1 MAATVL
7 PTTSALADSQL
18 LQDTTNMTRN
28 RAGDSIGTAF
38 ASLSSG
44 AAELPPQYVTLK
56 QKLCG
61 GHENA
66 LLDGWNRL
74 LHTLET
80 EILPQIQELGS
91 KLVPEVNFSDIEAN
105 GGKLPKV
112 IEEKLKTCGT
122 LIVRG
127 IVPREQALQWKQQV
141 RDYISS
147 NPSTGGFPANNIQV
161 YETYWSKA
169 QVAARSH
176 PNMLA
181 THRAMNNT
189 WSVAPED
196 PIVLS
201 EPLSY
206 ADRLRIRTPG
216 DKSFNLG
223 PHLDGGSL
231 ERWEDTEYRKCYT
244 EILNGNWEKHNAF
257 DVTPRIK
264 ANPDIHHGPGGCS
277 IFRSY
282 QGWLS
287 LSDCAPGSGTL
298 RVFPNLLTSTAYLIM
313 RPFVKF
319 ENGAWTVDDKSP
331 NFQGAA
337 MGAGQELNAEEHP
350 HLIPPY
356 FVCIPAVEPG
366 DAVFWHCDVAHMV
379 EPEHRGTEDG
389 SIFYLPILPLC
400 DINIAYLKDQKLSF
414 EKGAPPPDFPGGV
427 GETKHSERG
436 QFDSIYPAGRPALG
450 YGPFDVTLA
459 KSEGEKIAYESAN
472 KILGY

>member
-7 PTTSALADSQL
+7 PTTAALADHKPLRMAS
-18 LQDTTNMTRN
+18 MTRN

-38 ASLSSG
+38 TSLSTG
-44 AAELPPQYVTLK
+44 PAELPHQYAILK
-56 QKLCG
+56 QNLSQ
-61 GHENA
+61 GHENKI
-66 LLDGWNRL
+66 LEGWNRL
-74 LHTLET
+74 IRQLET
-80 EILPQIQELGS
+80 ETLPQIKELGT
-91 KLVPEVNFSDIEAN
+91 KLVPEVQFSEIEAN
-105 GGKLPKV
+105 GGKLPV
-112 IEEKLKTCGT
+112 DAEEKLKKCGT
-122 LIVRG
+122 LVVRG
-127 IVPREQALQWKQQV
+127 IVPREQALEWKKDV
-141 RDYISS
+141 REYISS

-181 THRAMNNT
+181 AHRAMNAV
-189 WSVAPED
+189 WSAQPED

-231 ERWEDTEYRKCYT
+231 ERWEDNEYRKCYT
-244 EILNGNWEKHNAF
+244 EILKGDWENHDAF
-257 DVTPRIK
+257 NVTPRIK

-298 RVFPNLLTSTAYLIM
+298 RVFPNLLASTAYLIM
-313 RPFVKF
+313 RPFVKL
-319 ENGAWTVDDKSP
+319 ENGVWKSD
-331 NFQGAA
+331 NETSKFHGAA
-337 MGAGQELNAEEHP
+337 MGAGQELSAEEYP
-350 HLIPPY
+350 HLLAPS

-379 EPEHRGTEDG
+379 EPEHGGTEDG

-400 DINIAYLKDQKLSF
+400 DINVEYLRDQKASF
-414 EKGAPPPDFPGGV
+414 EQGTSPPDFPGGV
-427 GETKHSERG
+427 GESKHAGRAEL
-436 QFDSIYPAGRPALG
+436 DSINPAGRHAMA
-450 YGPFDVTLA
+450 YGPFDVTKA
-459 KSEGEKIAYESAN
+459 KTPGEKIAYESAN
-472 KILGY
+472 RILRY